1 MTRPVDDRPLYT
13 PLGFAM
19 VRAPLLPVEAYSS
32 LCTGRDRF
40 ELLADPRV
48 RRAIAVGSLSLLNAL
63 DRFEGASLGT
73 KEAEKLAAKLLRYEI
88 RMSTRPTPYGL
99 FAGCAM
105 LPLGE
110 TTDVT
115 IRSTLGRSCTRPDMA
130 WLMGIVSAAEADPGI
145 RRRLRLARNP
155 LIRFEADRITLAAKA
170 PGGRDGAGAPV
181 SARATSVVRTVL
193 DMTEKPVEYETVAA
207 RLQEAGPSATPEK
220 VDRLLADLCE
230 QTFILTDLRP
240 PLTTGSPARYVRDRL
255 AGIPDAADVHGRLQ
269 AMLDACAAWDDADAG
284 AAVTGLRNILE
295 RAGSPPDGSKE
306 PPIQVDMAL
315 AADGHLGRSIAAEA
329 ARAAELLLRL
339 SPSPRGTPAIAAY
352 RNAFVSRYGQEREV
366 PLLEVLDPDRG
377 LGPVAGH
384 GHAYVGA
391 DPSRGARRSAALL
404 RWACSALHDRRA
416 VLDLDGTMIEQIE
429 TWDSRPDAAPLS
441 LDINVL
447 VGARSPEAI
456 DAGDFIV
463 VVGPNLGAWAAGR
476 NFGRFAH
483 LQPHGE
489 RDFLGEAA
497 AAEEAAHLPDHLWV
511 EVVFLPSNVRS
522 ANVAIRPAVRQY
534 EVVFG
539 ASPGVCGTHVI
550 PLDELIVGVDGG
562 RFYVRWPAARKR
574 LHFVSGH
581 MLNPGG
587 APAVAQFLLQ
597 VSHDAAIAFTSF
609 DWGPAEAF
617 PFLPRVQSGR
627 VVLRPAEW
635 KLSKGAGDAREL
647 QAIETWRQEWD
658 VPRHVALSVGD
669 NRLVIDLD
677 CEEQVRQIA
686 LELHRLRDGQ
696 SLLVQEVVPALDEAW
711 LGGGEG
717 HYYSEVIVPLLR
729 QPAATP
735 AEDRSTTPTH
745 DPALMK
751 HPDGDVSARERAT
764 AATAIRRHPPGSS
777 WLFAKL
783 YCPSGNEDRLIAGPL
798 LDFARNAVAS
808 ELARS
813 WFFIRYA
820 DPESHIR
827 LRFNGEAERLTDHLF
842 GHVGR
847 WARELID
854 QGACTR
860 LAFDTYD
867 QEIERFGGPA
877 GMEASEAIFHADSE
891 AAARLLGVLL
901 AKEWAD
907 SGVRTPL
914 VALATDDML
923 QGLGMDAATRID
935 WYKRHAGAAG
945 RESGGEYRAL
955 KNGLRR
961 ALGDPGSWLADRP
974 SGAAVQAALEQRRE
988 RLLPI
993 AAQLLD
999 LSAEGRITRNIDS
1012 LASSYVHL
1020 QLNRLGAAASEH
1032 TLLGVLL
1039 RTLEGLAKAPA
1050 R

>member
-1 MTRPVDDRPLYT
+1 MTRPAGDPPLYS

-19 VRAPLLPVEAYSS
+19 LRAPLLPVEAYHS
-32 LCTGRDRF
+32 LCAGRDRF

-48 RRAIAVGSLSLLNAL
+48 RRAIAAGSLSLLNAI
-63 DRFEGASLGT
+63 DRFEQSALSG
-73 KEAEKLAAKLLRYEI
+73 KDAEKLAAKLLRYEI

-99 FAGCAM
+99 FAGCAT

-115 IRSTLGRSCTRPDMA
+115 IDATLGRSCTRPDMA
-130 WLMGIVSAAEADPGI
+130 WLMAIVAAAEADPGI
-145 RRRLRLARNP
+145 RRRLRMVRNP
-155 LIRFEADRITLAAKA
+155 LIRFEGDRIALAARA
-170 PGGRDGAGAPV
+170 PGAREGTGPPV
-181 SARATSVVRTVL
+181 SARATSVVLTALDVART
-193 DMTEKPVEYETVAA
+193 PVEYEILAA
-207 RLQEAGPSATPEK
+207 RLQETTASATAEK

-230 QTFILTDLRP
+230 QTFLLTDLRP

-255 AGIPDAADVHGRLQ
+255 AGIPEAAEVHARLE
-269 AMLDACAAWDDADAG
+269 AMLDACAAWDSDRG
-284 AAVTGLRNILE
+284 GTVTGLRRLLDV
-295 RAGSPPDGSKE
+295 AGSPPDGSKD

-315 AADGHLGRSIAAEA
+315 AAGGRLGRAIGIEA
-329 ARAAELLLRL
+329 ARAAELLLRV
-339 SPSPRGTPAIAAY
+339 SPSPRGTPGIAAY
-352 RNAFVSRYGQEREV
+352 RSAFVSRYGQEREV
-366 PLLEVLDPDRG
+366 PLVELLDPDRG

-384 GHAYVGA
+384 GHAYVGP
-391 DPSRGARRSAALL
+391 DPARGARRSAALL
-404 RWACSALHDRRA
+404 RWACAALHDRRRILE
-416 VLDLDGTMIEQIE
+416 LDDRMIEEIE
-429 TWDSRPDAAPLS
+429 TWESRPDAAPLS

-447 VGARSPEAI
+447 VGARSAEAI
-456 DAGDFIV
+456 DAGDFIA

-483 LQPHGE
+483 LQSEGD
-489 RDFLGEAA
+489 RNFVAEAA
-497 AAEEAAHLPDHLWV
+497 AAEESAHLRDHLWV
-511 EVVFLPSNVRS
+511 EVVFLPANVRS

-550 PLDELIVGVDGG
+550 PLDELIVGVDDG
-562 RFYVRWPAARKR
+562 RFYVRWPAAHKR

-587 APAVAQFLLQ
+587 APAIAQFLLQ
-597 VSHDAAIAFTSF
+597 VSHDATTAFTAF

-635 KLSKGAGDAREL
+635 KIPKSPGDAPVLET
-647 QAIETWRQEWD
+647 IEAWRRDWD
-658 VPRHVALSVGD
+658 VPPRVALSVGD
-669 NRLVIDLD
+669 NRLIIDLD
-677 CEEQVRQIA
+677 REEQVRQIA
-686 LELHRLRDGQ
+686 LEMRRLSSAQ

-711 LGGGEG
+711 LAGVDG

-729 QPAATP
+729 QPAAVQAEGRDTRVMQDAVPTKHADGGLPSP
-735 AEDRSTTPTH
+735 AH
-745 DPALMK
+745 
-751 HPDGDVSARERAT
+751 GT
-764 AATAIRRHPPGSS
+764 AAAPIRRHAPGSS
-777 WLFAKL
+777 WLFAKI
-783 YCPSGNEDRLIAGPL
+783 YCPSGQEDRLIAGPL

-808 ELARS
+808 GLADS

-820 DPESHIR
+820 DPESHVR
-827 LRFNGEAERLTDHLF
+827 LRFHGEPERLTAHLF
-842 GHVGR
+842 GHVCR

-854 QGACTR
+854 QGAGSR

-877 GMEASEAIFHADSE
+877 GMDASEALFHADSE
-891 AAARLLGVLL
+891 AAARLVGALQ
-901 AKEWAD
+901 AKAWTDAD
-907 SGVRTPL
+907 VRTPL

-955 KNGLRR
+955 KSSLRR
-961 ALGDPGSWLADRP
+961 ALGDPARWLSDRP
-974 SGAAVQAALEQRRE
+974 SGTAVQGALDQRRE
-988 RLLPI
+988 RLSTI
-993 AAQLLD
+993 AARLRE
-999 LSAEGRITRNIDS
+999 LSDGQRLTQTLDS

-1020 QLNRLGAAASEH
+1020 QLNRLGAARSEQI
-1032 TLLGVLL
+1032 LLGILL
-1039 RTLEGLAKAPA
+1039 RTLESLAKAPA